1 MTQYDILKSEKEGE
15 REKKKRK
22 TDKKTNMISF
32 ESHITIYY
40 ILTVTAL
47 YFQT

>member
-15 REKKKRK
+15 REKKRK